1 MRLSRRIEPLW
12 FACSCIAALLI
23 AASAWLPL
31 WTMELHAPQYPRGL
45 TLIAYG
51 TRIEGDVQEVN
62 TVNHYVGVEAV
73 HSESIPELAFFPYL
87 LGGLVTLVLGGAVL
101 APNWVV
107 RSLVRLGVWGFAIGF
122 LLDLQWWLYRSGHD
136 RNGDAPYRI
145 DDFTPRVLGGT
156 KVVNFTSETMVAAGF
171 WVILLAALVITF
183 GPWLIRFVRDSWR
196 NTGAPTAEGS
206 ANEVP
211 RTAN

>member
-1 MRLSRRIEPLW
+1 MRLPHRIEPLW

-23 AASAWLPL
+23 ASSAWLPL

-45 TLIAYG
+45 TLTAYG

-62 TVNHYVGVEAV
+62 TVNHYVGVEPV

-87 LGGLVTLVLGGAVL
+87 LGGLVALVLGGAVL
-101 APNWVV
+101 AQNWVL

-136 RNGDAPYRI
+136 RNSDAPYRI

-156 KVVNFTSETMVAAGF
+156 KVVNFTSETMVATGF
-171 WVILLAALVITF
+171 WLILLAALLITF

-196 NTGAPTAEGS
+196 NTGASAAEAP
-206 ANEVP
+206 ANEAR
-211 RTAN
+211 RTAS